1 MSVAEM
7 QACLAR
13 LYVDG
18 AFRRLFALEPETVL
32 GEYRLSAEE
41 AQALRELDSPALER
55 FARSLK
61 SKRRR
66 RFVATYPLLFGLA
79 SPAVERYYDRYYQ
92 LYPARRGGSFVTEL
106 LEFGRFMEDCLAT
119 DDEAPP
125 FASDLA
131 RYERLRFA
139 ARRATVGHRPEA
151 GWGPRTVPAGTEGA
165 SWRPGPGR
173 PPDRPE
179 PPPVAPDDR
188 PRLADGVAVAT
199 FRTSILAIV
208 DALEAGLPPPE
219 TGEGPY
225 TFVFRTA
232 PGAADPDAFYVTVA
246 TYELLDWCDGER
258 TLAELAA
265 VVEPGTR
272 RTPSEGEAAGGCR
285 GSDGEVASVTGAV
298 QTLVEHGIL
307 TTAPAGPRD
316 PLPPDPGPWLPDGH

>member
-139 ARRATVGHRPEA
+139 ARRATVGYRPE
-151 GWGPRTVPAGTEGA
+151 GT
-165 SWRPGPGR
+165 R
-173 PPDRPE
+173 PPARPATA
-179 PPPVAPDDR
+179 PVAPDDR

>member
-32 GEYRLSAEE
+32 GEYRLSEGE
-41 AQALRELDSPALER
+41 AQALRDLDRPALER

-66 RFVATYPLLFGLA
+66 RFVATYPLLFGLD
-79 SPAVERYYDRYYQ
+79 SPAVDRHYDRYYQ
-92 LYPARRGGSFVTEL
+92 LYPARRGGSFVPEL

-131 RYERLRFA
+131 QYERLRFA

-151 GWGPRTVPAGTEGA
+151 GGAEGA
-165 SWRPGPGR
+165 SWGPGPGR
-173 PPDRPE
+173 PHARPATA
-179 PPPVAPDDR
+179 PVAPDDR
-188 PRLADGVAVAT
+188 PRLADGVAVGT

-219 TGEGPY
+219 IGEGPY
-225 TFVFRTA
+225 TFVFR
-232 PGAADPDAFYVTVA
+232 PGEGAADPDAFYVTAA
-246 TYELLDWCDGER
+246 TCELLDWCDGER

-265 VVEPGTR
+265 VVERQRGGDGR
-272 RTPSEGEAAGGCR
+272 AAA
-285 GSDGEVASVTGAV
+285 VAGAV

-307 TTAPAGPRD
+307 TTTPAGPRD
-316 PLPPDPGPWLPDGH
+316 PLPPDPESWLPGGH

>member
-1 MSVAEM
+1 M
-7 QACLAR
+7 QDCLAR

-32 GEYRLSAEE
+32 GGYGLSAEE
-41 AQALRELDSPALER
+41 AQALRDLDRAALER

-79 SPAVERYYDRYYQ
+79 SAAVDRYYDRYYQ
-92 LYPARRGGSFVTEL
+92 LYPARRGGSFVAEL
-106 LEFGRFMEDCLAT
+106 LEFGRFMEECLAT

-139 ARRATVGHRPEA
+139 ARRTAVGHRPE
-151 GWGPRTVPAGTEGA
+151 GTHQPA
-165 SWRPGPGR
+165 RPDPA
-173 PPDRPE
+173 
-179 PPPVAPDDR
+179 PVGPDDR
-188 PRLADGVAVAT
+188 PRLADGVAVGS
-199 FRTSILAIV
+199 FRTGILAIV

-225 TFVFRTA
+225 TFVFR
-232 PGAADPDAFYVTVA
+232 PGQSATDPDAFYVTPA
-246 TYELLDWCDGER
+246 TRELLDWCDGER

-265 VVEPGTR
+265 AVKRQRGG
-272 RTPSEGEAAGGCR
+272 EGR
-285 GSDGEVASVTGAV
+285 GSADGPLPVAGAV
-298 QTLVEHGIL
+298 QNLVEHGIL
-307 TTAPAGPRD
+307 TTAPAGPQD

>member
-1 MSVAEM
+1 MSIAEM

-13 LYVDG
+13 LYVER
-18 AFRRLFALEPETVL
+18 AFRRLFALEPETAL

-41 AQALRELDSPALER
+41 AQALRDLDRPALDR

-79 SPAVERYYDRYYQ
+79 SPAVDRYYDRYYQ
-92 LYPARRGGSFVTEL
+92 LYPARRGGSFVAEL

-119 DDEAPP
+119 DGEAPP

-139 ARRATVGHRPEA
+139 ARRVALGQRPE
-151 GWGPRTVPAGTEGA
+151 GTHPPA
-165 SWRPGPGR
+165 RPDPA
-173 PPDRPE
+173 
-179 PPPVAPDDR
+179 PVAPDDR

-199 FRTSILAIV
+199 FRSSILAIV

-232 PGAADPDAFYVTVA
+232 PGATDPDAFYVTAA
-246 TYELLDWCDGER
+246 TRELLDGCDGER

-265 VVEPGTR
+265 VERQRGGDER
-272 RTPSEGEAAGGCR
+272 AAA
-285 GSDGEVASVTGAV
+285 VAGAV
-298 QTLVEHGIL
+298 QNLVEHGIL

-316 PLPPDPGPWLPDGH
+316 PLPPDPEPWLPDGH

>member
-1 MSVAEM
+1 MSIAEM

-13 LYVDG
+13 LYVER
-18 AFRRLFALEPETVL
+18 AFRRLFALEPETAL

-66 RFVATYPLLFGLA
+66 RFVATYPLLFGLGSA
-79 SPAVERYYDRYYQ
+79 AVDRYYDRYYQ
-92 LYPARRGGSFVTEL
+92 LYPARRGGSFVAEL
-106 LEFGRFMEDCLAT
+106 LEFGRFMEECLAT

-139 ARRATVGHRPEA
+139 ARRVAIGHRPE
-151 GWGPRTVPAGTEGA
+151 GTDQPA
-165 SWRPGPGR
+165 RPDPT
-173 PPDRPE
+173 
-179 PPPVAPDDR
+179 PVAPDDR
-188 PRLADGVAVAT
+188 PRLADGVAVGT

-208 DALEAGLPPPE
+208 EALEDGLPPPE

-225 TFVFRTA
+225 TFVFR
-232 PGAADPDAFYVTVA
+232 PEQGAAEPDAFYVTPA
-246 TYELLDWCDGER
+246 TRELLDWCDGER
-258 TLAELAA
+258 TVAELVNA
-265 VVEPGTR
+265 VECLP
-272 RTPSEGEAAGGCR
+272 
-285 GSDGEVASVTGAV
+285 GSDGRAAAVAEAI

-307 TTAPAGPRD
+307 TMAPTGPQDSLPSD
-316 PLPPDPGPWLPDGH
+316 PELWLPDGH